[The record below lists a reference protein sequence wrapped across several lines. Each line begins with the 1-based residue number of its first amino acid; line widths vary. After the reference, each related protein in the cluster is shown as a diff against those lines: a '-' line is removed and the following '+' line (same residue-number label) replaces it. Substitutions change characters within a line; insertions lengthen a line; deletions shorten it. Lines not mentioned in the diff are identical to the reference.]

1 MTFNAIGLS
10 SRVGML
16 SQRRVVP
23 VTTVLAANSA
33 GVSNGNTAAFTVGLL
48 PDAIAVKF
56 PPRMSDVG
64 IVLERNCATFKSQ
77 RRSYDKR
84 KKVLWPSLGS
94 GPLRYPP
101 TSLRL
106 NRDLGNSG
114 VSAVGKNAAWAFLS
128 CTVQAASASFLL
140 L

>member
-16 SQRRVVP
+16 SQRRVLP
-23 VTTVLAANSA
+23 VTIVLFANSVA
-33 GVSNGNTAAFTVGLL
+33 VSNGNTAAFTVGLL
-48 PDAIAVKF
+48 FAEIAVKS
-56 PPRMSDVG
+56 PPSMSDVG
-64 IVLERNCATFKSQ
+64 TWLDSNCATFRSH

-84 KKVLWPSLGS
+84 KKVLCPTFGR
-94 GPLRYPP
+94 GPPIEPP

-106 NRDLGNSG
+106 NLDLGNSG
-114 VSAVGKNAAWAFLS
+114 ASAVGRNAACAFLS
-128 CTVQAASASFLL
+128 CTDQAASASFLL